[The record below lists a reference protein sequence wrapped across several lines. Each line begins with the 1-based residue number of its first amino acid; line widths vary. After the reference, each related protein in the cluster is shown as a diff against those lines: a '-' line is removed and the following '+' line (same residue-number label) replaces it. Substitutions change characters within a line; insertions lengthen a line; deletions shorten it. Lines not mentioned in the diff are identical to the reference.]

1 MASMLRWLDGA
12 TLSKGAKKAVW
23 HVRPSYGSGKKS
35 MRTNASENLKI
46 TGRMVV
52 PG

>member
-12 TLSKGAKKAVW
+12 TLGKVSKRLSGTSDQVMEAEKKN
-23 HVRPSYGSGKKS
+23 